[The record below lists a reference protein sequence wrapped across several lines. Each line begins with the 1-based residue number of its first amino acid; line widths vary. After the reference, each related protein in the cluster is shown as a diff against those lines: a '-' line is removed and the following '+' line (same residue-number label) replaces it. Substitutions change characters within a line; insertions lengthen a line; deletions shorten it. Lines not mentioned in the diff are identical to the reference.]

1 MALPVVAA
9 DQRSTRRAVEDGT
22 SEDVFHSIGGQ
33 LTGLRVLVVD
43 DDEDARMLVQAI
55 VEEAGGTATTADSA
69 ADALEQLDRGVPDVM
84 VADLGMPGMDGLA
97 LIEAVRRRPDES
109 SRMPA
114 IALTAYARSQD
125 RMRALSSG
133 FQRHL
138 AKPID
143 HVQLVAAVMAVVSR
157 QRSIEPSA

>member
-1 MALPVVAA
+1 MDGAKGL
-9 DQRSTRRAVEDGT
+9 AVETPGEFRGRRHRDSRRGAPACCYAGGCFGHRPGSGSCRGCQT
-22 SEDVFHSIGGQ
+22 SRGRRQ
-33 LTGLRVLVVD
+33 
-43 DDEDARMLVQAI
+43 
-55 VEEAGGTATTADSA
+55 AGGTATTAGSA
-69 ADALEQLDRGVPDVM
+69 DDALAQLDRNVPDVM

-97 LIEAVRRRPDES
+97 LIEAIRRRPDES
-109 SRMPA
+109 SRLPA

-125 RMRALSSG
+125 RIRALSSG

-157 QRSIEPSA
+157 QRSSEPSA

>member
-1 MALPVVAA
+1 
-9 DQRSTRRAVEDGT
+9 
-22 SEDVFHSIGGQ
+22 
-33 LTGLRVLVVD
+33 
-43 DDEDARMLVQAI
+43 VQAI
-55 VEEAGGTATTADSA
+55 VEEAGGTGTTADSA
-69 ADALEQLDRGVPDVM
+69 ANALAQLDREVPDVI

-97 LIEAVRRRPDES
+97 LIDAIRRRPDES

-143 HVQLVAAVMAVVSR
+143 HVQLVAAVRAVVSR
-157 QRSIEPSA
+157 QRSTEPSG